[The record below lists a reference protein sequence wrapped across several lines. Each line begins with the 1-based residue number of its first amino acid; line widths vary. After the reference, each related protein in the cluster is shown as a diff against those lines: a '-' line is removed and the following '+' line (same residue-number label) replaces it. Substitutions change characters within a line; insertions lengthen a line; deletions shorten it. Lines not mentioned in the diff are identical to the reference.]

1 MNLNLGE
8 ICMNVDEICKL
19 IECGRQNGVNELNI
33 DKIAIKFQNIESDF
47 KEEIPY
53 STVIDEPNLETEPI
67 KEEINLADQAEEL
80 ALMAIENPSK
90 FEEMLAND
98 DEMLKEFEQSI
109 EE

>member
-1 MNLNLGE
+1 
-8 ICMNVDEICKL
+8 MNVDEICKL
-19 IECGRQNGVNELNI
+19 IECSSKHGVTELVI
-33 DKIAIKFQNIESDF
+33 DKIVIKIQNIGSDF

-53 STVIDEPNLETEPI
+53 STVIDEPNPNPEP
-67 KEEINLADQAEEL
+67 KAEDNLLDKAEEL
-80 ALMAIENPSK
+80 ALMAIENPHK